1 MLPQKSPM
9 RRRHAGNRRAERD
22 EVRTQDRAQVRGA
35 QIRSGKRKTRDIAE
49 RAVVVLVHQR
59 ADELALRICRN
70 GACHVVGLVVL
81 HDGLH
86 PAILSHPD
94 QPVRDD
100 AGDPRPAL
108 DVEGEAV
115 GIVARPELC
124 DDFLARQA
132 AVAREAEARDPL
144 RPRLVE
150 IHVGAG
156 RIDAA
161 LVGPHDAA
169 ARDAR
174 AALVHERDE
183 AVIACR
189 AELVVGL
196 VHGADRNPHAVLII
210 EQYEIR
216 ARQRD
221 AVDLEQE
228 RLDLP
233 VAVQPP
239 HTPFP
244 AVAAVG
250 DEKRAVAQHREAV
263 RMQLP
268 TARDLADN
276 QLLRAVGTDVHD
288 AAARI
293 AGEEIA
299 GGGCQHAFGPVE
311 SGARAREFGQ
321 LQLKVV
327 HGFLS
332 WRVCATIKSFAAPC
346 HAELS

>member
-1 MLPQKSPM
+1 M
-9 RRRHAGNRRAERD
+9 RG
-22 EVRTQDRAQVRGA
+22 AQVRS
-35 QIRSGKRKTRDIAE
+35 RERKTRDIAE

-59 ADELALRICRN
+59 ADELALRIRRDR
-70 GACHVVGLVVL
+70 ARHVVGLVVL

-86 PAILSHPD
+86 PAVLGHPD
-94 QPVRDD
+94 QPVGDD
-100 AGDPRPAL
+100 AGDPGAAL

-115 GIVARPELC
+115 GIVARPELR
-124 DDFLARQA
+124 DDFLVRQA

-150 IHVGAG
+150 IHVCAG

-161 LVGPHDAA
+161 LVGPHDPA

-174 AALVHERDE
+174 AALVHQRDE
-183 AVIACR
+183 AVGARR
-189 AELVVGL
+189 AELVVRL
-196 VHGADRNPHAVLII
+196 VHGADRNPHAVLIV
-210 EQYEIR
+210 EQHEIR

-221 AVDLEQE
+221 AVDFEQE

-239 HTPFP
+239 HAPFP
-244 AVAAVG
+244 AVAAIG

-268 TARDLADN
+268 AARDLADD
-276 QLLRAVGTDVHD
+276 QLLRAVGADVHD

-311 SGARAREFGQ
+311 SGAREA
-321 LQLKVV
+321 
-327 HGFLS
+327 
-332 WRVCATIKSFAAPC
+332 
-346 HAELS
+346 